1 MGRFQTAESYQ
12 NGVFTV
18 TKKQSS
24 KTLRLLLSSVPWLVL
39 VLGPGMA
46 SAVMLSFEPPGQNV
60 ELGQQATV
68 DIYVRDLAG
77 SRIGAFDFNVEYDSS
92 VLSVDSVAFGS
103 GLGASLGS
111 FQDVQIPS
119 AGQVNI
125 AELAFVFDLSPFQDG
140 VSDFLLFSLT
150 FDTVAA
156 GMSSLGFSE
165 NILGMAGG
173 YLADE
178 IGLPV
183 GPVNAGS
190 GYVTVVPGPVALP
203 EPASILLLAAG
214 LAGLMR
220 RKSSFNLNPR
230 IQV

>member
-1 MGRFQTAESYQ
+1 
-12 NGVFTV
+12 
-18 TKKQSS
+18 
-24 KTLRLLLSSVPWLVL
+24 
-39 VLGPGMA
+39 
-46 SAVMLSFEPPGQNV
+46 MLSFEPPGQNV

-92 VLSVDSVAFGS
+92 VLSVNSVAFGS

-111 FQDVQIPS
+111 FQDVQMPG

-173 YLADE
+173 YLVDE

-190 GYVTVVPGPVALP
+190 GYVTVVPGPVAVP